1 MVDSTARNANAR
13 SMLNTSITTRFPYP
27 YEELA
32 DHMRAMKTV
41 REWED
46 TSRFGHLGKAQSTQA
61 NISRVVE
68 YFSDTYADSA
78 EALHKAELFLSICDY
93 IGRNESL
100 FVRKAMLEKDEDGS
114 FSVEPFLLRAVHHLF
129 TAGNRAGTFDPRKI
143 LPLAKAFKT
152 FDGEV

>member
-1 MVDSTARNANAR
+1 MVNSTARKTYAP
-13 SMLNTSITTRFPYP
+13 SMLNTFIATRFPYP

-41 REWED
+41 RQWEH
-46 TSRFGHLGKAQSTQA
+46 TSRFGHLGNAQSTQA
-61 NISRVVE
+61 NIARVVE

-100 FVRKAMLEKDEDGS
+100 FVRKAMMEKDEDGA
-114 FSVEPFLLRAVHHLF
+114 FSVEPCLLRAVHHHF
-129 TAGNRAGTFDPRKI
+129 TAGSRTGTIDPRKI

-152 FDGEV
+152 FDGET